1 MLVQIYLPKFD
12 GSGSGNFTL
21 CFGLEKISESHQR
34 KASLAFPCLD
44 RRRKRM
50 TVEDNRSKRQQQH
63 EDTSHLRSRMLQVC
77 DVLQVASMVCVCI
90 YIIYKYIYIYIIYN
104 I

>member
-1 MLVQIYLPKFD
+1 
-12 GSGSGNFTL
+12 
-21 CFGLEKISESHQR
+21 
-34 KASLAFPCLD
+34 
-44 RRRKRM
+44 M

-77 DVLQVASMVCVCI
+77 DVLQVASTIWSMVCVCI

>member
-1 MLVQIYLPKFD
+1 
-12 GSGSGNFTL
+12 
-21 CFGLEKISESHQR
+21 
-34 KASLAFPCLD
+34 
-44 RRRKRM
+44 M